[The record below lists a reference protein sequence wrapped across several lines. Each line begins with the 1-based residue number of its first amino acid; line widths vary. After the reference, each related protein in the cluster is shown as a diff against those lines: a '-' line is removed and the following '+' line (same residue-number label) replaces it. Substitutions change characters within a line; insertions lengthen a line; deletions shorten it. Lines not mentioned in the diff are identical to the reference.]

1 MSKLLIEDNFDET
14 EQVEELTIRATD
26 EDFLTLMQKF
36 SGSETPTKVV
46 MQAMAIATYD
56 RASAFRYAD
65 HYLDILKNKKKQKQ
79 KKLIV
84 LDSVPK
90 FSMNLRYADSWN

>member
-1 MSKLLIEDNFDET
+1 MFEPLIEDNFDEI
-14 EQVEELTIRATD
+14 ENVKEATLPATHGD
-26 EDFLTLMQKF
+26 LLNLMQKF

-46 MQAMAIATYD
+46 MQAIAIATYD

-65 HYLDILKNKKKQKQ
+65 NYLDILKNKKKR
-79 KKLIV
+79 KKLIL

-90 FSMNLRYADSWN
+90 FSMNLRYVDSWN